1 MTIFLYVVLRTY
13 PFWAVPLAVM
23 LLTVSFSKQ
32 RQQPLNKS
40 TKHAYIALSVTLI
53 VTSGLYLFLGGPM
66 HAIPM
71 MHEALHKGL
80 PPLPGSVEAERAR
93 MPASAER

>member
-1 MTIFLYVVLRTY
+1 MATFFYVILRTY

-23 LLTVSFSKQ
+23 LLTISFSKQ
-32 RQQPLNKS
+32 RRQPLSKH
-40 TKHAYIALSVTLI
+40 TKQAYIALALALI

-80 PPLPGSVEAERAR
+80 PPLPGSMEAERAR
-93 MPASAER
+93 MPASTER